1 MGVQPSADAVV
12 VMGNRQ
18 HEGLNLSR
26 AASHMCSLSG
36 S

>member
-1 MGVQPSADAVV
+1 MEQQKSAEAVV
-12 VMGNRQ
+12 VMQNQ
-18 HEGLNLSR
+18 YHEGLNLSR